1 MRRLAPI
8 DRLLL
13 GTLIPLWALCLW
25 ISVGEGLRNGQ
36 LRIPLV
42 PRSAESPDAY
52 PTVWEASWA
61 EEPVESDLRPGDE
74 ILRVD
79 GADLRGLSAGA
90 VVMRTIEAARETG
103 AASVDLARGDRRWT
117 ARLEA
122 RPKSDWWA
130 PLPFSFASVLAVALI
145 LLRRPDWFLARR
157 GFVAGV
163 CAAVG
168 FLHYFGLRA
177 ASGYATAFALV
188 LAIPCALGLILDG
201 AFAMPVPHRRPGW
214 QRVLPWLFAV
224 LYGGQFAAV
233 IWWAPPLSLRGYLT
247 LRAAL
252 VAVWFSAFVYAAVA
266 AYRRADAMQR
276 RQLRW
281 VGYGFYLGAVPLLAA
296 FGLHALGI
304 PPYWQRVAYATGA
317 MALAAAPLGVLVAI
331 VWLDW
336 LDVDRLISATAAYT
350 ILGVALLALLLGAT
364 PTLAALASTAFA
376 IPGSAAQ
383 IGVALL
389 LAVGLVPL
397 RRGLQ
402 PRLDRLFFAEHHALE
417 QGVAR
422 LLDELVRPAEVAELV
437 ELVGERLAELLR
449 PDSLAIYA
457 REGEA
462 FAPILARGAPAPPAF
477 PLQSPLISALEARA
491 VPLAAARWSE
501 RSDASR
507 DPFERAALETLG
519 AAAVLPVRR
528 GSTLAAFVALGPKR
542 SGDVY
547 TTSDFALLAAVGSR
561 VSERLAHIDQAELL
575 HGAHA
580 LQASLRRYVPGAL
593 ADRVARGEEPP
604 AGERE
609 VTVLFVDIRGYT
621 QLAEGL
627 AAPEIFSA
635 INRHTERVSALV
647 GEHGGAVVEFHG
659 DGLLA
664 VFGAPD
670 PLPRKERAAVAA
682 AREIVKAVG
691 SRSRDEGGP
700 ALTVGVGVAT
710 GPAYVGNVRGHDRE
724 IWSVIGNPTNLAAR
738 LQALTR
744 ELGAVIAIDGATR
757 RAADYVCSDFTGA
770 GSVPIRGR
778 SAPVDVWFLP
788 EPPATPGAVG
798 PGPNPLDPSLPL

>member
-1 MRRLAPI
+1 VRRLAAT

-13 GTLIPLWALCLW
+13 GTLIPLWACFLC
-25 ISVGEGLRNGQ
+25 ISIGEGLRNGQ

-42 PRSAESPDAY
+42 PRSAESPSSY
-52 PTVWEASWA
+52 PTVWDASWA
-61 EEPVESDLRPGDE
+61 DDPSD
-74 ILRVD
+74 
-79 GADLRGLSAGA
+79 ADLRAGDELLRVGDYDMRGLGAGT
-90 VVMRTIEAARETG
+90 VVMRLIEAARETG
-103 AASVDLARGDRRWT
+103 GATIELERAGRRWT
-117 ARLEA
+117 TRLEA

-130 PLPFSFASVLAVALI
+130 PVPFSLACVLAVALI

-157 GFVAGV
+157 AFVAGV
-163 CAAVG
+163 SAAVG

-177 ASGYATAFALV
+177 ASGYAVAFSLV
-188 LAIPCALGLILDG
+188 IAIPCALGLILDG
-201 AFAMPVPHRRPGW
+201 AFAMPVPRRRPRW
-214 QRVLPWLFAV
+214 QRVLPWLWTV

-247 LRAAL
+247 LRVAL
-252 VAVWFSAFVYAAVA
+252 VVAWFAAFVSAAA
-266 AYRRADAMQR
+266 GAYRRADAMQR

-281 VGYGFYLGAVPLLAA
+281 VGYGFYLGALPMIAA
-296 FGLHALGI
+296 FVLHALGI
-304 PPYWQRVAYATGA
+304 PPYWQRAAYATA
-317 MALAAAPLGVLVAI
+317 AVALAAAPLGVLVAI

-364 PTLAALASTAFA
+364 PTLAALASAAFA

-383 IGVALL
+383 IAVALL
-389 LAVGLVPL
+389 IAVTLVPV
-397 RRGLQ
+397 RRGLE
-402 PRLDRLFFAEHHALE
+402 PRLDRLFFAAHYALE

-422 LLDELVRPAEVAELV
+422 LLDELVRPASVAELV
-437 ELVGERLAELLR
+437 ELVGNRLAELLR

-457 REGEA
+457 REGAA
-462 FAPILARGAPAPPAF
+462 FAPILVRGTPAPPAF

-501 RSDASR
+501 RKDASR

-528 GSTLAAFVALGPKR
+528 GDALAAFVALGPKR

-547 TTSDFALLAAVGSR
+547 TTSDFALLAAVASR
-561 VSERLAHIDQAELL
+561 VSERLARIDQAELL
-575 HGAHA
+575 HAAHA
-580 LQASLRRYVPGAL
+580 LQVSLRRYVPGAL

-664 VFGAPD
+664 VFGVPD
-670 PLPRKERAAVAA
+670 PLLRKERAAVET
-682 AREIVKAVG
+682 AREIVKAVESA
-691 SRSRDEGGP
+691 SREDGGP
-700 ALTVGVGVAT
+700 PLTVGVGVAT
-710 GPAYVGNVRGHDRE
+710 GAAYVGNIRGHDRE

-744 ELGAVIAIDGATR
+744 ELGAVIAIDAATR
-757 RAADYVCSDFTGA
+757 QAADYVCSDFASLPGV
-770 GSVPIRGR
+770 SIRGR
-778 SAPVDVWFLP
+778 STPVDVWFLP
-788 EPPATPGAVG
+788 EPPASV
-798 PGPNPLDPSLPL
+798 